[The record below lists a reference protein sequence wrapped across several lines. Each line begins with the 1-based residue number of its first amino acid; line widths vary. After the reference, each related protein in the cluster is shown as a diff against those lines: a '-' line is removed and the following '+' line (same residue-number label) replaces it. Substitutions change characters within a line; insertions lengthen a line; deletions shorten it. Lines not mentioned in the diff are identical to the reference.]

1 MNENRTLH
9 LVRVSCCLIM
19 IVGALLVASV
29 AQARPAVDTTETVA
43 AQADLSRLCRYGVNS
58 VLHQSLGF
66 VGLNTDPL
74 RLGYYSNYYP
84 TRAYTQPAGLEFMPT
99 FRLKQVGA
107 NGYIV
112 HIGGKELSAQQINAA
127 ITANPGAK
135 WLIGNE
141 PDRRTY
147 QDDLEAH
154 VYATAYHDLY
164 YLIKSIDPT
173 AQIIAGTIVQP
184 TPVRLLYLD
193 MVLDSYRRQYGNGMP
208 VDAWSIHNF
217 IIDEVGQYG
226 AELPPG
232 IDNFVGEHVELKDHD
247 NMDIFKERIIRF
259 RTWMKA
265 RGYGNTPLHVTE
277 YGILVPPDYTDEN
290 ENDFGPQR
298 VNAFMN
304 ATFTYMTAATDP
316 VIGYPADGYR
326 LVQSWSWYSLDQ
338 DDPEKVNGWL
348 FHTNTKLISEM
359 GQNFAAYT
367 GAVTQAVDFLPYA
380 VSTIPGSPIY
390 AGTPLSLQ
398 LTADIGNAG
407 NLAAKAG
414 PVVVRFY
421 LGNPAQGGVQ
431 IGGDQSISL
440 AGCGNHGRVSVPWN
454 GVDAGTHR
462 IFVVVDPANAIAETN
477 EGNNTREFT
486 VFVGTEQ
493 NFFPHVGR

>member
-1 MNENRTLH
+1 MNDNRTLH

-29 AQARPAVDTTETVA
+29 AQARPAVDKAETA
-43 AQADLSRLCRYGVNS
+43 ASQADLSRLCRYGVNS
-58 VLHQSLGF
+58 VSLPTKGF

-74 RLGYYSNYYP
+74 RLGYYSNYFP
-84 TRAYTQPAGLEFMPT
+84 RKAYAQPAGLEFLPT
-99 FRLKQVGA
+99 FRLKQVGD
-107 NGYIV
+107 NGYLV
-112 HIGGKELSAQQINAA
+112 HVDGIELSDQQVKDA
-127 ITANPGAK
+127 ILASPGAR

-141 PDRRTY
+141 PDRRKY
-147 QDDLEAH
+147 QDDLEPH

-164 YLIKSIDPT
+164 YLIKGIDPT

-193 MVLDSYRRQYGNGMP
+193 MILDSYRRQYGNGMP

-217 IIDEVGQYG
+217 IIDEVGPNG

-232 IDNFVGEHVELKDHD
+232 IDNFVGESIALKDHD
-247 NMDIFKERIIRF
+247 NMQIFKERIVRF
-259 RTWMKA
+259 RNWMKS

-277 YGILVPPDYTDEN
+277 FGILLPPDYMDAEGY
-290 ENDFGPQR
+290 DFGTPR

-304 ATFTYMTAATDP
+304 ATFDYMTVATDP

-326 LVQSWSWYSLDQ
+326 LVQSWSWYSLDY
-338 DDPEKVNGWL
+338 DSPENSNGWL
-348 FHTNTKLISEM
+348 FNTKTKLISEM
-359 GQNFAAYT
+359 GQNFATYT

-380 VSTIPGSPIY
+380 VSTNPGSPIY

-398 LTADIGNAG
+398 LTVDIGNAG
-407 NLAAKAG
+407 NLAAKTG
-414 PVVVRFY
+414 PAVVRFY

-431 IGGDQSISL
+431 IGGDQSINL
-440 AGCGNHGRVSVPWN
+440 AGCGDNGPVSVTWN
-454 GVDAGTHR
+454 GVIAGWHR